1 MPRIE
6 GSVHDQYDDEQ
17 EDAAQTSMLTW
28 RAGYDV
34 EFMPKLLEGKTAVI
48 AGVANKWSLAFAI
61 AESFAREGAAIVLTY
76 LNEKQKETVLSM
88 AGSLPIA
95 KMLPC
100 DVTRDEEI
108 AGLTEGL
115 RQLGTP
121 IDVLV
126 HSLAFANREELSG
139 SFVDTSRD
147 GFLLAQNVSA
157 YSLVAMSRA
166 VAPLMTNGGSIVTL
180 TFIGSTRA
188 VPNYNV
194 MGVAKASLEAS
205 MRYLAR
211 DLGPQRIRVN
221 AISAGA
227 VKTASAR
234 AVKDLSTMLDA
245 MKERAP
251 LRHATEAAEVGDAAA
266 FLASDLSRGV
276 TGNILFVDSGM
287 QLL

>member
-1 MPRIE
+1 M
-6 GSVHDQYDDEQ
+6 S
-17 EDAAQTSMLTW
+17 
-28 RAGYDV
+28 
-34 EFMPKLLEGKTAVI
+34 KLLEGKTAVI

-61 AESFAREGAAIVLTY
+61 AESFAREGARIVLTY
-76 LNEKQKETVLSM
+76 LNEKQRETV
-88 AGSLPIA
+88 AGITGGIPVA

-100 DVTRDEEI
+100 DVTKDEALE
-108 AGLTEGL
+108 ALSQSL
-115 RQLGTP
+115 RESGEP
-121 IDVLV
+121 IDALV
-126 HSLAFANREELSG
+126 HSLAFANRADLEGL
-139 SFVDTSRD
+139 FLDTGRD

-157 YSLVAMSRA
+157 YSLVALSRV
-166 VAPLMTNGGSIVTL
+166 VAPLMTNGGSIMTL
-180 TFIGSTRA
+180 TYLGSTRA
-188 VPNYNV
+188 LPSYNV

-234 AVKDLSTMLDA
+234 AVKDLSTMLEA
-245 MKERAP
+245 TKERSP
-251 LRHATEAAEVGDAAA
+251 LRHATEPGEVGDAAV

>member
-1 MPRIE
+1 M
-6 GSVHDQYDDEQ
+6 S
-17 EDAAQTSMLTW
+17 
-28 RAGYDV
+28 
-34 EFMPKLLEGKTAVI
+34 KLLEGKTAVI
-48 AGVANKWSLAFAI
+48 AGVANRWSLAFGI
-61 AESFAREGAAIVLTY
+61 AESFAREGATIVLTY
-76 LNEKQKETVLSM
+76 LNEKQRETVESM
-88 AGSLPIA
+88 AGALPIA
-95 KMLPC
+95 KMLRC
-100 DVTRDEEI
+100 DVTKDEEL
-108 AGLTEGL
+108 AALTESLRGL
-115 RQLGTP
+115 NQP
-121 IDVLV
+121 VDVLV
-126 HSLAFANREELSG
+126 HSLAFANREDLSG
-139 SFVDTSRD
+139 LFLDTQRD

-157 YSLVAMSRA
+157 YSLVALSRA
-166 VAPLMTNGGSIVTL
+166 VVPLMTNGGSIMTL

-188 VPNYNV
+188 MPNYNV

-245 MKERAP
+245 VKERSP
-251 LRHATEAAEVGDAAA
+251 LRHTTELGEVGDTAV

>member
-1 MPRIE
+1 M
-6 GSVHDQYDDEQ
+6 S
-17 EDAAQTSMLTW
+17 
-28 RAGYDV
+28 
-34 EFMPKLLEGKTAVI
+34 KLLEGKTAVI

-61 AESFAREGAAIVLTY
+61 AESFAREGAAIILTY
-76 LNEKQKETVLSM
+76 LNEKQRETVESM
-88 AGSLPIA
+88 AGSLQLVT
-95 KMLPC
+95 MLPC
-100 DVTRDEEI
+100 DVTKDEEL
-108 AGLTEGL
+108 AALTESLRGL
-115 RQLGTP
+115 GKP

-126 HSLAFANREELSG
+126 HSLAFANRDDLSG
-139 SFVDTSRD
+139 QFLDTQRD

-157 YSLVAMSRA
+157 YSLVALARA

-180 TFIGSTRA
+180 TYIGSTR
-188 VPNYNV
+188 VVGNYNV

-234 AVKDLSTMLDA
+234 AVKDLSTMIDA
-245 MKERAP
+245 VKERSP
-251 LRHATEAAEVGDAAA
+251 LRHPTEPGEVGDAAV